1 MIARHWRGWTTRDNA
16 GAYERLLKTRVLPS
30 LAKVEGHRG
39 SMILCREVGDET
51 EFVVV
56 NLFDSLEAV
65 QRFAG
70 RDYAIPVFEPE
81 AERLLSRVEPFA
93 DHFEVR
99 EDSRHT

>member
-1 MIARHWRGWTTRDNA
+1 MIARHWRGWTTKENA
-16 GAYERLLKTRVLPS
+16 QAYEQLLKNRVLPD

-39 SMILCREVGDET
+39 AMILRREIGDEV

-56 NLFDSLEAV
+56 NFFDSMEAV

-70 RDYAIPVFEPE
+70 RDYAVPVFEPE

-99 EDSRHT
+99 EDSRR